1 MAARYVSC
9 FECKQKV
16 DKEEAIDEKPHY
28 YHRECYA
35 KKLQRREL
43 FDYICR
49 LMNLKNPG
57 PIIYKQRKE
66 YIEKRGYTDIGI
78 LNTLK
83 YIYEV
88 KKLSVKKAEERIGLV
103 PYYYDEAQQY
113 FARKDK
119 EQIEIMNSMSAAIQ
133 NSCNETLV
141 VDTKVNAKQNIKL
154 INPMDWWQ
162 EDES

>member
-1 MAARYVSC
+1 M
-9 FECKQKV
+9 
-16 DKEEAIDEKPHY
+16 
-28 YHRECYA
+28 
-35 KKLQRREL
+35 
-43 FDYICR
+43 
-49 LMNLKNPG
+49 
-57 PIIYKQRKE
+57 
-66 YIEKRGYTDIGI
+66 
-78 LNTLK
+78 
-83 YIYEV
+83 
-88 KKLSVKKAEERIGLV
+88 

-119 EQIEIMNSMSAAIQ
+119 EQIEIMNSMSVAIQ